1 MGGELEKATR
11 GFFDLVDRK
20 DGGAMIGALAED
32 PQSIDEISRRWLRG
46 TDEVGAYIRQMV
58 KTVDDVHSSISDV
71 RERVQGEIGL
81 MTCWIEQDY
90 TLEGKSVHVSAPTTL
105 VFRREGGAWKV
116 LLFHSVPLPAE
127 DL

>member
-20 DGGAMIGALAED
+20 DGEAMIGALAED

-71 RERVQGEIGL
+71 RESVQGEIGL
-81 MTCWIEQDY
+81 MTCWMEQDY
-90 TLEGKSVHVSAPTTL
+90 TLEGKPVHVSAPTTL
-105 VFRREGGAWKV
+105 AFRRDSGAWKV
-116 LLFHSVPLPAE
+116 LLFHSIPLPPEEA
-127 DL
+127 

>member
-20 DGGAMIGALAED
+20 DGVAMIGALAED